1 MEVLLEELN
10 DLRKLAK
17 QDFLNTPR
25 NYLSA
30 QRALE
35 MCITTCID
43 VASHI
48 ISIESKKNQ
57 KSIVKYLI
65 F

>member
-25 NYLSA
+25 NYLCA

-48 ISIESKKNQ
+48 ISIESKKKTRNL
-57 KSIVKYLI
+57 SLNI
-65 F
+65 